1 MRLLLLGA
9 TGHIGRRCAAEL
21 LRHADVEQLTLAGR
35 DQGALQRMSDRM
47 RGRAQIATAAF
58 EINPDSVAEHAL
70 GHDRIVSCAGPGYRL
85 EADAVDG
92 ALQAG
97 VDYVSLNDDL
107 DAARQVGERHQAAL
121 DKGVTILSGCGA
133 APGLS
138 DLLVT
143 LAAQDLQ
150 EIEEVEISFAASSA
164 DAGGE
169 ASDLHF
175 VAMLDRAARDG
186 VEHSDDGARAPH
198 AVHFPDPVGWIETF
212 PCGHPEELSVRRNHP
227 GLAAFQF
234 RIGLAEKAVMDVV
247 RASIAARLTRGERR
261 RQLWL
266 KSSAPMRP
274 LLEKLSPKAAPWTGL
289 RVDVRGRDG
298 GRSKTVSFAVIDHLV
313 NLASIALA
321 QAAVSLPT
329 GEPFGVVSAEQAFE
343 PRAFLRRVADR
354 GLTFARLEPHK
365 L

>member
-1 MRLLLLGA
+1 M
-9 TGHIGRRCAAEL
+9 AA
-21 LRHADVEQLTLAGR
+21 R
-35 DQGALQRMSDRM
+35 DQGALQRMNERM
-47 RGRAQIATAAF
+47 RGRADIATAAF
-58 EINPDSVAEHAL
+58 DLTPDAVAEHAR

-85 EADAVDG
+85 EANSVDG

-97 VDYVSLNDDL
+97 LDYVSLNDDL
-107 DAARQVGERHQAAL
+107 DAAQWVAERHQTAL
-121 DKGVTILSGCGA
+121 DKNVTILSGCGA

-138 DLLVT
+138 DLMVA
-143 LAAQDLQ
+143 LAVEGL
-150 EIEEVEISFAASSA
+150 EEVEEIEISFAASSA

-186 VEHSDDGARAPH
+186 AEHSDDGARAPH

-227 GLAAFQF
+227 GLASFEF

-247 RASIAARLTRGERR
+247 RASIAARLTSGERR

-266 KSSAPMRP
+266 KSSAPVRP
-274 LLEKLSPKAAPWTGL
+274 VLERLSPKAAPWTGL
-289 RVDVRGRDG
+289 RVDARGRQG
-298 GRSKTVSFAVIDHLV
+298 GRSKTVSYAVVDHLV

-321 QAAVSLPT
+321 QAAVSLPSAA
-329 GEPFGVVSAEQAFE
+329 PSGVVTAEQVFE
-343 PRAFLRRVADR
+343 PRAFLRQVADR